1 MPSVIVVG
9 SANLDLVANVD
20 RIPGPGE
27 TLLATGY
34 AEHAGGK
41 GLNQAVAAARS
52 GATVRFVGAVGDD
65 EAGRLLRSTMAVD
78 HVEPVLAASPLPTG
92 RALISVADGGENA
105 IVVVPGANR
114 DAVAGSSVLAD
125 SAVILLQL
133 EIPLAVVT
141 EAAVAGRSHG
151 ATVVLNPA
159 PAQPLPDRLLGACD
173 VVVPNEHEVELL
185 GGAAAILARGAG
197 AVVTTRGA
205 AGAELV
211 TRDGRRSFPPFPVVP
226 VDTTGA
232 GDAFCGALAAR
243 LADGADL
250 ADAVIWASA
259 AGALATTVR
268 GAVPAQPTA
277 DRIARLVDAAG
288 QG

>member
-52 GATVRFVGAVGDD
+52 GATVRFVGAVGED

-78 HVEPVLAASPLPTG
+78 HVEPVLTTSPLPTG

-133 EIPLAVVT
+133 EISLAVVT

>member
-78 HVEPVLAASPLPTG
+78 HVEPVLTTSPLPTG

-185 GGAAAILARGAG
+185 GGAAVILARGAG